1 MNKKYI
7 IDSRSLTIPEQTIF
21 VAIKT
26 KSGNGHKY
34 IPSLFKKGVKDF
46 IITEKFS
53 EYEELVKKGG
63 VFHFVE
69 DAIAELQKRAGE
81 KLLSSSAEVISVV
94 GSRGKTIVKE
104 WLFQL
109 LRDVSVRSIR
119 SYNSLIGVPLSIL
132 NQDFNSK
139 HFVIQE
145 SGISQPGEMIRHQKM
160 LHPSIVV
167 LTNITKEHSEGFDS
181 LEEKVREKLSISKEA
196 LKVVY
201 PADDSIISSILDS
214 IEKERKKE
222 FIRYSWQLLPDSIRI
237 SIIDQRNTQTLKYN
251 ISDLNVNAELIEE
264 TCNKE
269 NLATVIA
276 AGLAATNNNSDFIND
291 RTKNLK
297 SLDVKLIVHEGL
309 NYNKIVV
316 DNFATDGQSIEPTLD
331 FIRRISPDKNKLL
344 VIINLIGNQIDSASI
359 LEKLKI
365 YNIKEI
371 VVLKNQDDITELE
384 QKDPEIYRDYAIL
397 IVDRRTSRVTGE
409 LLSYFETR
417 LYETTMEINLD
428 SLVNNYNYFKSILKP
443 NTEIIC
449 MLKAFGYGT
458 GSIEL
463 AKTLQNQGVGGLAVA
478 FIDEGIE
485 LRRNNIS
492 CPILILN
499 PHSYNYRPLFDGHLE
514 PVIYNFRLLRNF
526 ISSAK
531 NHGVRKYPVH
541 IKLETGMRRLG
552 FKNEELDELISI
564 LNEASEYI
572 KVSTVLSHL
581 ATADCPELGD
591 YTEGQI
597 KLFRSMTD
605 KIKDGIG
612 YPFRRH
618 ILNSAGIVRFPEAQ
632 FDIVRL
638 GIGLYGIA
646 TVEELKGH
654 LSPIASVY
662 TSIISM
668 KEWKAGDKI
677 GYGCRGNLKRDSVIA
692 TLPIGYADGLD
703 RRLGNGKGYVNVE
716 GYKCP
721 IIGSICMDICMVD
734 VTDVPSCKIGA
745 RAEILGQNIEIS
757 TVADMLDT
765 IPYEVLTSISHR
777 VKRIYFRES

>member
-46 IITEKFS
+46 IITEKFP

-69 DAIAELQKRAGE
+69 DAITELHKRACE

-132 NQDFNSK
+132 NQDFSSK

-160 LHPSIVV
+160 LQPSIVV

-214 IEKERKKE
+214 IEKERKKD

-237 SIIDQRNTQTLKYN
+237 SIIDQRNTQTLTYN
-251 ISDLNVNAELIEE
+251 ISDLNVNADLIEE

-291 RTKNLK
+291 RIKNLK

-397 IVDRRTSRVTGE
+397 VVDRRISGVTGE

-499 PHSYNYRPLFDGHLE
+499 PHSYNYRPLFDEHLE
-514 PVIYNFRLLRNF
+514 PVIYNFRLLRNI

-552 FKNEELDELISI
+552 FKNEELEELISI
-564 LNEASEYI
+564 LNEASEYV

-581 ATADCPELGD
+581 ATADCPELDD

-646 TVEELKGH
+646 TVEELKAH